1 MSNPLDARYRVM
13 KKLPVLL
20 CIFLLIACAPSE
32 VHSDKF
38 VERNGIKYEIN
49 SQIPCSGVS
58 ADYYENGQL
67 WYKRNYKDGVEHG
80 LSCMYEED
88 GRLLRYSFPACH
100 QNGKEVDMSK
110 CK

>member
-1 MSNPLDARYRVM
+1 M

-67 WYKRNYKDGVEHG
+67 ELKSNHKDGAEHG
-80 LSCMYEED
+80 LSETYKENGQEQDFSPMCY
-88 GRLLRYSFPACH
+88 
-100 QNGKEVDMSK
+100 QNGNQVDMSK

>member
-1 MSNPLDARYRVM
+1 M

-80 LSCMYEED
+80 LSYMYEED

>member
-1 MSNPLDARYRVM
+1 M

-80 LSCMYEED
+80 LSESYYTD
-88 GRLLRYSFPACH
+88 GRPSRPPACH